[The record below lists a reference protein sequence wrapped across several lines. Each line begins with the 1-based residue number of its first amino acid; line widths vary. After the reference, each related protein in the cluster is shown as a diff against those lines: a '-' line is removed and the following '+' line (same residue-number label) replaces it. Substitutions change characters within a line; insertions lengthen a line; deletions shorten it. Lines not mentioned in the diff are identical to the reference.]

1 MKIEIEVSDIELF
14 AKALNNAFLAYWDI
28 ITAIDLGCEP
38 QIRATKFLPLG
49 ELPDGELK
57 NRFEELERVYLQVED
72 IERRMLND
80 QRRANHEEN
89 ARTL

>member
-28 ITAIDLGCEP
+28 TSAIDLGLDP
-38 QIRATKFLPLG
+38 QIRTTKFLPLG

-57 NRFEELERVYLQVED
+57 NRFEELERVYLQVEE

-80 QRRANHEEN
+80 
-89 ARTL
+89 

>member
-1 MKIEIEVSDIELF
+1 MKIEIEVTDIELF

-28 ITAIDLGCEP
+28 VSAIDLGCEP
-38 QIRATKFLPLG
+38 QIRTAKFMPLG
-49 ELPDGELK
+49 ALPNGELK

-80 QRRANHEEN
+80 QRREN
-89 ARTL
+89 YEPSA

>member
-28 ITAIDLGCEP
+28 TSAIDLGLDP
-38 QIRATKFLPLG
+38 QIRTTKFLPLG

-57 NRFEELERVYLQVED
+57 NRFEELERVYLQVEE

-80 QRRANHEEN
+80 QKRANHEEN
-89 ARTL
+89 AGTL

>member
-1 MKIEIEVSDIELF
+1 MKIEIEVTDIKLF

-28 ITAIDLGCEP
+28 VSAIDLGCEP
-38 QIRATKFLPLG
+38 QIRTAKFMPLG
-49 ELPDGELK
+49 ALPNGELK

-80 QRRANHEEN
+80 QRREN
-89 ARTL
+89 YEPSA

>member
-1 MKIEIEVSDIELF
+1 MKIEIEVTDIELF

-28 ITAIDLGCEP
+28 ITAIDLGLEP
-38 QIRATKFLPLG
+38 QVRATRFLPLG

-72 IERRMLND
+72 IERRKLND
-80 QRRANHEEN
+80 
-89 ARTL
+89 

>member
-14 AKALNNAFLAYWDI
+14 AKALNNAFIAYWDI
-28 ITAIDLGCEP
+28 VHALNLGCDP
-38 QIRATKFLPLG
+38 QVRATRFLPLG

-57 NRFEELERVYLQVED
+57 NRLEELEKVYLQVED

-89 ARTL
+89 A